1 MHARRGTRPLT
12 GVLGL
17 LICGVASGALSGAL
31 TGAPAAHAD
40 GADPGKLV
48 LVLDSSGSMKEPAG
62 GAETKIA
69 AARTALRSVV
79 ADLPDDQ
86 PVGLRV
92 YGARVFDRSDAGACT
107 DSQLEVPVATDNRQQ
122 LLSAVGSYKPYG
134 ETPIGYALQQAGKD
148 LGDTGKRSIVLVSDG
163 EPTCDP
169 DPCQV
174 ARQLA
179 RSGID
184 LKIDVVGLDVN
195 SSARRALQCIANA
208 GRGTYYDVSDSR
220 EFAASLQKVATRAA
234 RPFTSIGRP
243 VSGGNT
249 SMDAPTVTTGDWL
262 DRTNGVKDRY
272 YLVDRSQPGSTVHFS
287 AAFRDPDTTIFNT
300 VALSTPDGESC
311 GASGSV
317 EQLATN
323 TLIASA
329 ATASPLSTFGDIE
342 PDSPCATSSQLLAK
356 VTYSGR
362 TLGVPVEIR
371 VTELP
376 PVKNLRSLPGPVEE
390 PRWVTPPTGDPKR
403 IQGGTSFDDPPLL
416 ASGSYRDSIVQGETL
431 TYQVDVDWGQQ
442 LTAQVDFPALTG
454 RAEAAVEGSPLAKV
468 SLFSPARAPA
478 GSAGDG
484 WQPASFLRKG
494 TEARLG
500 SVAGP
505 VAFRNTPASNSGTS
519 GSDVAGHYTVT
530 VFMAKKPGTRSVPA
544 PFRLRLGVSG
554 TPHGEPVF
562 ASTPVSPDSRS
573 ASPSPS
579 DGATDTGDREDTGST
594 HAAAGGGSGGFPS
607 GPVLAGLGVAALM
620 AAAAVTLRSVRRSAG

>member
-1 MHARRGTRPLT
+1 MHARRGTRPPT
-12 GVLGL
+12 GLLGL
-17 LICGVASGALSGAL
+17 LIRGVACGAL
-31 TGAPAAHAD
+31 TGALTGALAGAPAAVAD

-48 LVLDSSGSMKEPAG
+48 LVLDSSGSMKEPASG
-62 GAETKIA
+62 GETKIA
-69 AARTALRSVV
+69 AAKTALRSVV
-79 ADLPDDQ
+79 ADLPSDQ

-107 DSQLEVPVATDNRQQ
+107 DSQLEVPVATENRQQ

-148 LGDTGKRSIVLVSDG
+148 LGATGKRSIVLVSDG
-163 EPTCDP
+163 EPTCEP

-174 ARQLA
+174 AKQLA
-179 RSGID
+179 EGGID

-195 SSARRALQCIANA
+195 SRARGALQCIADA

-234 RPFTSIGRP
+234 RPFTTIGRP
-243 VSGGNT
+243 VSGAAT
-249 SMDAPTVTTGDWL
+249 SMDAPTVTSGDWL

-272 YLVDRSQPGSTVHFS
+272 YLVDRSRPGSTVHFS
-287 AAFRDPDTTIFNT
+287 AAFRDPDTTVFNT
-300 VALSTPDGESC
+300 VQLSTPDGDIC

-317 EQLATN
+317 EQLAAN
-323 TLIASA
+323 TLISSA
-329 ATASPLSTFGDIE
+329 ATAGLFDTFGDVKQ
-342 PDSPCATSSQLLAK
+342 DGPCATSSQLLAK

-376 PVKNLRSLPGPVEE
+376 PVENLSTLPDPVEKQ
-390 PRWVTPPTGDPKR
+390 RFVTPPNGLPKR
-403 IQGGTSFDDPPLL
+403 TQGGTSFDDPPLL

-442 LTAQVDFPALTG
+442 LTAQVSFPALTG
-454 RAEAAVEGSPLAKV
+454 RLEAAVEGSPLARV
-468 SLFSPARAPA
+468 SLFSPARARA
-478 GSAGDG
+478 GGPGLETWHD
-484 WQPASFLRKG
+484 ASFLRKG
-494 TEARLG
+494 TEAELG
-500 SVAGP
+500 TAAGP
-505 VAFRNTPASNSGTS
+505 VAFKNTPASNPGIS
-519 GSDVAGHYTVT
+519 GSDIAGRYTVT
-530 VFMAKKPGTRSVPA
+530 VFLAKRPGTRSVPA

-554 TPHGEPVF
+554 TPDGKPVF
-562 ASTPVSPDSRS
+562 ASAPASPDSQS

-579 DGATDTGDREDTGST
+579 DGSTDTSAPEGAG
-594 HAAAGGGSGGFPS
+594 AAGGSGGFPT
-607 GPVLAGLGVAALM
+607 GPALAGLGVAALV